1 MTPTLVTWL
10 AILAFLLGLIALVME
25 VFIFPGFGA
34 PGIIGVILVGWGILL
49 IAVDVT
55 QIMSALV
62 LALIASIVVFV
73 IGLKLMSRYRMW
85 QRIALHDKQQ
95 SKEGYIAPLAELE
108 QFINKEGIA
117 LTPLRPSGTMEVRG
131 YRVDVVTGGEFI
143 EPGSKIKVIKIEGT
157 RVLVREVD
165 KD

>member
-85 QRIALHDKQQ
+85 QRIALH
-95 SKEGYIAPLAELE
+95 ERIPGGCR
-108 QFINKEGIA
+108 N
-117 LTPLRPSGTMEVRG
+117 RG
-131 YRVDVVTGGEFI
+131 
-143 EPGSKIKVIKIEGT
+143 
-157 RVLVREVD
+157 
-165 KD
+165 

>member
-157 RVLVREVD
+157 KVLVREVD

>member
-10 AILAFLLGLIALVME
+10 AILAFLLGLIALVLE
-25 VFIFPGFGA
+25 VFIFPGFGV
-34 PGIIGVILVGWGILL
+34 PGILGVILVGWGIFL

-62 LALIASIVVFV
+62 LALIASVVVFV
-73 IGLKLMSRYRMW
+73 IGLMLMSRYRMW
-85 QRIALHDKQQ
+85 QRLALHDKQQ
-95 SKEGYIAPLAELE
+95 RREGYVAPLTELE
-108 QFINKEGIA
+108 QFINKEGVA
-117 LTPLRPSGTMEVRG
+117 LTPLRPSGTMEVKG
-131 YRVDVVTGGEFI
+131 YRLDVVTGGEFI
-143 EPGSKIKVIKIEGT
+143 EPGSKIKVIKVEGT